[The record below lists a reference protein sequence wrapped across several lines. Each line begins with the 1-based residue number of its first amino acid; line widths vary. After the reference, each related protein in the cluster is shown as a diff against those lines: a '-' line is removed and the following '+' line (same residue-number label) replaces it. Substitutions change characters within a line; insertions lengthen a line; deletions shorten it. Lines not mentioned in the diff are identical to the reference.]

1 MGLQRRNGEHAQIG
15 PHDLLCTEFCV
26 TLKSLAYMVSE
37 CNSMEQ
43 TYTKYNSLLSNN
55 TSNVLQ
61 CGIDC
66 FLHSIHFLNDRK
78 QCRDVSTRETF
89 ETELT

>member
-1 MGLQRRNGEHAQIG
+1 ML
-15 PHDLLCTEFCV
+15 
-26 TLKSLAYMVSE
+26 SE
-37 CNSMEQ
+37 CNGIKQ
-43 TYTKYNSLLSNN
+43 TYNNSSIQQ
-55 TSNVLQ
+55 Q

-78 QCRDVSTRETF
+78 QCRDVTTGETF